1 MPTAPSATAT
11 TVAARMA
18 RFRGDAV
25 RSRLIALPVLR
36 AFSDKSLIALRQL
49 EREAR
54 AVGGHGSAV
63 ALRDCLHDRQA
74 EAGAGFA
81 LAPEALERALG
92 VARARAFVGDGDL
105 RAVDR
110 DRHAPLPVRAR
121 VRDEV
126 SDGAGER
133 RPFALYGARPH
144 DDDLVGACLPRQLG
158 KVDGLGVQWR
168 RRVLAGKREQ
178 VVEQYAEACGVG

>member
-36 AFSDKSLIALRQL
+36 AFSDKSLIAEV
-49 EREAR
+49 ERESR
-54 AVGGHGSAV
+54 PLGGHGSAV
-63 ALRDCLHDRQA
+63 ALRDCLHDRQP

-92 VARARAFVGDGDL
+92 VARARAFVGDGDS

-110 DRHAPLPVRAR
+110 DRDAALPVRAR

-126 SDGAGER
+126 SDGARER
-133 RPFALYGARPH
+133 RPFALYGARPQ
-144 DDDLVGACLPRQLG
+144 DNELVGACLPRQLG

-168 RRVLAGKREQ
+168 RRVLAGKR
-178 VVEQYAEACGVG
+178 